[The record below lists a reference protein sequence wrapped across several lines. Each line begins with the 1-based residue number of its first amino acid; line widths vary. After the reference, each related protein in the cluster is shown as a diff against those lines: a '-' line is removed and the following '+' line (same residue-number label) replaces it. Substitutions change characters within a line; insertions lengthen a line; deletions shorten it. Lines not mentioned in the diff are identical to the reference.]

1 MSLVGVCPR
10 SEADQ
15 LRVWSNAASPFLS
28 RNSQRSIPSPP
39 VRIDL

>member
-15 LRVWSNAASPFLS
+15 LRVWSHAASPSLS
-28 RNSQRSIPSPP
+28 RNSQRYTPSPP
-39 VRIDL
+39 VRFDL